1 MEDIQDTP
9 RLTDFLRR
17 MIIESLKLEDL
28 DPAEIR
34 EDEPLFGEGLG
45 LIPWMPWNWWWPSK
59 KCFGVV
65 IENEDQGK
73 EAFVSLRALARYIQR
88 RGRVNVRQWV
98 DAEVR
103 VRFEEVDP
111 WQMVWYGRYLSY
123 FEVARAALM
132 KNLNSWRIP

>member
-1 MEDIQDTP
+1 MEKYSLEDIQDTP
-9 RLTDFLRR
+9 RLMDFLRR

-45 LIPWMPWNWWWPSK
+45 LDSLDALELVVAIEK
-59 KCFGVV
+59 YFGVV

-88 RGRVNVRQWV
+88 EVGRT
-98 DAEVR
+98 
-103 VRFEEVDP
+103 
-111 WQMVWYGRYLSY
+111 
-123 FEVARAALM
+123 
-132 KNLNSWRIP
+132 